1 MLVAPLPNNE
11 AQRLQAL
18 HQYAVLDTEP
28 EKAFDD
34 LTQLA
39 ACVCQVPIALISF
52 VDAQRQWF
60 KSKVGL
66 SAQQTCRDV
75 AFCAHTILQNQ
86 ILVVEDALKD
96 ERFATNPL
104 VTSEPHIRFYA
115 GIPLITPGGLAL
127 GTLCVIDYIPRSL
140 TDEQYKALQTLAHQV
155 VTQLELRGSLRIL
168 KSVLT
173 ERRRMEQAAQK
184 AREAAEAAN
193 RAKSE
198 FLATMSHEIR
208 TPMNAVI
215 GMTQLLL
222 GTQLTEKQRDF
233 VETIRSS
240 GSALLTIINDIL
252 DFSKIESGKL
262 QLEQHPFNLR
272 SCIEESLDLLAPEA
286 AQKGLELVHLID
298 PSTPDTI
305 VGDINRLRQIL
316 VNLLC
321 NAVKFT
327 HSGEVTLSVKARKLD
342 VEAALEAGEQYEL
355 LFAVKD
361 TGIGISTE
369 SLSRLFQPFSQVDAS
384 RDRHYGGTGLGLVIC
399 QRLCQMMGGRIWV
412 ETRLGKGSTFFFT
425 IVTQAVK
432 KAAPTELKTT
442 QPQLAGKRL
451 LIVDDNAAS
460 CQMLVQQG
468 RAWGM
473 LTHVAQSG
481 AEALA
486 LLRQGEPLD
495 LVLLDRQMPGMDGP
509 DLAAQI
515 RQQPSRSLLPI
526 VMLTSIGQ
534 PETSDP
540 SVIANF
546 AAFLNKP
553 IKQSHLYKVLIQVL
567 VREPVPVRPVPSHLE
582 PIDLRLAQRLPLRIL
597 LAEDNVVNQKVG
609 LLLLQHLGY
618 RADVVSNG
626 LEVLEALRRQPY
638 DVVLMDV
645 QMPQLDGLATTQRIC
660 QEWSPLERPQLIA
673 LTANAMQGDRE
684 MCLSVGMNDYISKP
698 IRLQELADALSQCQP
713 LVTHWA
719 AVEVKP
725 LSTLPSVLDPAVFLE
740 LRQMLG
746 QDKFLAEV
754 IDTYLEDTPK
764 LLQVMAAAI
773 AQGKVAGWQ
782 EAAHTLKS
790 SSALFGATSLSHF
803 CQELEASGFRGKWA
817 EAAALMPQVEAEY
830 EKVQAALLQASN
842 VLSNCERKMSQMK
855 TEYEKV

>member
-1 MLVAPLPNNE
+1 MLVAPLPDNE
-11 AQRLQAL
+11 ARRLQAL
-18 HQYAVLDTEP
+18 RQYAVLDTEP
-28 EKAFDD
+28 EEAFDE

-39 ACVCQVPIALISF
+39 ASICQVPIALVSL

-66 SAQQTCRDV
+66 NAQQTCRDV
-75 AFCAHTILQNQ
+75 AFCAHAILQDE
-86 ILVVEDALKD
+86 ILIVEDALKD

-104 VTSEPHIRFYA
+104 VTSDPHIRFYA
-115 GIPLITPGGLAL
+115 GVPLITRNGLAL
-127 GTLCVIDYIPRSL
+127 GTLCVIDYKPRSL
-140 TDEQYKALQTLAHQV
+140 SDEQCKALQTIAHQV
-155 VTQLELRGSLRIL
+155 LTQLELRASLKIL
-168 KSVLT
+168 KGVLA
-173 ERRRMEQAAQK
+173 ERRRMEEAAQK

-198 FLATMSHEIR
+198 FLAMMSHEIR

-215 GMTQLLL
+215 GMTELLVD
-222 GTQLTEKQRDF
+222 TELTEKQRDF

-272 SCIEESLDLLAPEA
+272 DCIEESLDLLAPEA

-305 VGDINRLRQIL
+305 VGDSNRLRQIL
-316 VNLLC
+316 VNLLF

-327 HSGEVTLSVKARKLD
+327 HSGEVTLSVRARKLD
-342 VEAALEAGEQYEL
+342 VENALEAGERYEL

-361 TGIGISTE
+361 TGIGIPTE
-369 SLSRLFQPFSQVDAS
+369 SLNRLFQPFSQVDAS
-384 RDRHYGGTGLGLVIC
+384 RDRNYGGTGLGLVIS
-399 QRLCQMMGGRIWV
+399 QRLCQMMGGQIWV
-412 ETRLGKGSTFFFT
+412 DTEVGKGSTFSFT
-425 IVTQAVK
+425 MTTQAVK
-432 KAAPTELKTT
+432 SAVPAELKVK

-451 LIVDDNAAS
+451 LIVDDNVTS
-460 CQMLVQQG
+460 GQMLVQQG
-468 RAWGM
+468 RDWGM
-473 LTHVAQSG
+473 LMRVAQSG
-481 AEALA
+481 PEALA
-486 LLRQGEPLD
+486 LLHQGEPFD
-495 LVLLDRQMPGMDGP
+495 LILLDRQMPGMDGLA
-509 DLAAQI
+509 LAAEI
-515 RQQPSRSLLPI
+515 RKQPYHQKLPL

-534 PETSDP
+534 PETSEK

-567 VREPVPVRPVPSHLE
+567 VGQPVPVSPVSERPEL
-582 PIDLRLAQRLPLRIL
+582 INLRLAQHLPLRIL

-609 LLLLQHLGY
+609 LLLLQRLGY

-645 QMPQLDGLATTQRIC
+645 QMPQLDGLAATQRIC
-660 QEWSPLERPQLIA
+660 QEWSPPQRPRLIA

-684 MCLSVGMNDYISKP
+684 MCLSAGMNDYISKP
-698 IRLQELADALSQCQP
+698 LRLQELARALSQCQP
-713 LVTHWA
+713 FVSHWA

-725 LSTLPSVLDPAVFLE
+725 PSTQSEGLDAGVFVT

-746 QDKFLAEV
+746 QDQFLAEV
-754 IDTYLEDTPK
+754 IDIYLEDAPK
-764 LLQVMAAAI
+764 LLQVMKKAV
-773 AQGKVAGWQ
+773 AQGKAISLQ
-782 EAAHTLKS
+782 QAAHTLKS
-790 SSALFGATSLSHF
+790 SSAVFGATSLSHF
-803 CQELEASGFRGKWA
+803 CQELEVSGSTGTWA
-817 EAAALMPQVEAEY
+817 KAAALMSQVETEY
-830 EKVQAALLQASN
+830 EKVQTALRQ
-842 VLSNCERKMSQMK
+842 ERW
-855 TEYEKV
+855 VVF

>member
-1 MLVAPLPNNE
+1 MLVAPLPDNE
-11 AQRLQAL
+11 ARRLQAL
-18 HQYAVLDTEP
+18 RQYAVLDTEP
-28 EKAFDD
+28 EEAFDE

-39 ACVCQVPIALISF
+39 ASICQVPIALVSL

-66 SAQQTCRDV
+66 NAQQTCRDV
-75 AFCAHTILQNQ
+75 AFCAHAILQDE
-86 ILVVEDALKD
+86 ILIVEDALKD

-104 VTSEPHIRFYA
+104 VTSDPHIRFYA
-115 GIPLITPGGLAL
+115 GVPLITRNRLAL
-127 GTLCVIDYIPRSL
+127 GTLCVIDYKPRSL
-140 TDEQYKALQTLAHQV
+140 SDEQCKALQTIAHQV
-155 VTQLELRGSLRIL
+155 LTQLDLRASLKIL
-168 KSVLT
+168 KGVLA
-173 ERRRMEQAAQK
+173 ERRRMEEAAQK

-198 FLATMSHEIR
+198 FLAMMSHEIR

-215 GMTQLLL
+215 GMTELLVE
-222 GTQLTEKQRDF
+222 TELTEKQRDF
-233 VETIRSS
+233 VKTIRSS

-272 SCIEESLDLLAPEA
+272 DCIEESLDLLAPEA

-305 VGDINRLRQIL
+305 VGDSNRLRQIL

-327 HSGEVTLSVKARKLD
+327 HSGEVTLSVRARKLD
-342 VEAALEAGEQYEL
+342 VENALEAGERYEL

-361 TGIGISTE
+361 TGIGIPTE
-369 SLSRLFQPFSQVDAS
+369 SLNRLFQPFSQVDAS
-384 RDRHYGGTGLGLVIC
+384 RDRNYGGTGLGLVIS
-399 QRLCQMMGGRIWV
+399 QRLCQMMGGQIWV
-412 ETRLGKGSTFFFT
+412 DTEVGKGSTFSFT
-425 IVTQAVK
+425 VVTQGVKSAVP
-432 KAAPTELKTT
+432 AELKVT

-451 LIVDDNAAS
+451 LIVDDNVT
-460 CQMLVQQG
+460 CGQMLVQQG
-468 RAWGM
+468 RDWGM
-473 LTHVAQSG
+473 LMRVAQSG
-481 AEALA
+481 PEALT
-486 LLRQGEPLD
+486 LLHQGEPFD
-495 LVLLDRQMPGMDGP
+495 LILLDRQMPGMDGLA
-509 DLAAQI
+509 LAAEI
-515 RQQPSRSLLPI
+515 RKQPYHQKLPL

-534 PETSDP
+534 PETSEK

-567 VREPVPVRPVPSHLE
+567 VGQPVPVSPVSERPEL
-582 PIDLRLAQRLPLRIL
+582 INLRLAQHLPLRIL

-609 LLLLQHLGY
+609 LLLLQRLGY

-645 QMPQLDGLATTQRIC
+645 QMPQLDGLAATQRIC
-660 QEWSPLERPQLIA
+660 QEWSPPQRPRLIA

-684 MCLSVGMNDYISKP
+684 MCLSAGMNDYISKP
-698 IRLQELADALSQCQP
+698 LRLQELARALSQCQP
-713 LVTHWA
+713 FVSHWA

-725 LSTLPSVLDPAVFLE
+725 PSTQSEGLDAGVFVT

-746 QDKFLAEV
+746 QDQFLAEV
-754 IDTYLEDTPK
+754 IDIYLEDAPK
-764 LLQVMAAAI
+764 LLEVMKKAV
-773 AQGKVAGWQ
+773 AQGKAISLQ
-782 EAAHTLKS
+782 QAAHTLKS
-790 SSALFGATSLSHF
+790 SSAIFGATSLSHF
-803 CQELEASGFRGKWA
+803 CQELEVSGSTGTWA
-817 EAAALMPQVEAEY
+817 KAAALMSQVETEY
-830 EKVQAALLQASN
+830 EKVQTALRQ
-842 VLSNCERKMSQMK
+842 ERW
-855 TEYEKV
+855 VVF

>member
-1 MLVAPLPNNE
+1 MLVAPLPDNE
-11 AQRLQAL
+11 ARRLQAL
-18 HQYAVLDTEP
+18 RQYAVLDTEP
-28 EKAFDD
+28 EEAFDE

-39 ACVCQVPIALISF
+39 ASICQVPIALVSL

-66 SAQQTCRDV
+66 NAQQTCRDV
-75 AFCAHTILQNQ
+75 AFCAHAILQDE
-86 ILVVEDALKD
+86 ILIVEDALKD

-104 VTSEPHIRFYA
+104 VTSDPHIRFYA
-115 GIPLITPGGLAL
+115 GVPLITRNGLAL
-127 GTLCVIDYIPRSL
+127 GTLCVIDYKPRSL
-140 TDEQYKALQTLAHQV
+140 SDEQCKALQTIAHQV
-155 VTQLELRGSLRIL
+155 LTQLELRASLKIL
-168 KSVLT
+168 KGVLA
-173 ERRRMEQAAQK
+173 ERRRMEEAAQK

-198 FLATMSHEIR
+198 FLAMMSHEIR

-215 GMTQLLL
+215 GMTELLVE
-222 GTQLTEKQRDF
+222 TELTEKQRDF
-233 VETIRSS
+233 VKTIRSS

-272 SCIEESLDLLAPEA
+272 GCIEESLDLLAPEA

-305 VGDINRLRQIL
+305 VGDSNRLRQIL
-316 VNLLC
+316 VNLLF

-327 HSGEVTLSVKARKLD
+327 HSGEVTLSVRARKLD
-342 VEAALEAGEQYEL
+342 VENALEAGERYEL

-361 TGIGISTE
+361 TGIGIPTE
-369 SLSRLFQPFSQVDAS
+369 SLNRLFQPFSQVDAS
-384 RDRHYGGTGLGLVIC
+384 RDRNYGGTGLGLVIS
-399 QRLCQMMGGRIWV
+399 QRLCQMMGGQIWV
-412 ETRLGKGSTFFFT
+412 DTEVGKGSTFSFT
-425 IVTQAVK
+425 VVTQGVKSAV
-432 KAAPTELKTT
+432 PTELKVT

-451 LIVDDNAAS
+451 LIVDDNVT
-460 CQMLVQQG
+460 CGQMLVQQG

-473 LTHVAQSG
+473 LMRVAQSG
-481 AEALA
+481 PEALA
-486 LLRQGEPLD
+486 LLHQGEPFD
-495 LVLLDRQMPGMDGP
+495 LILLDRQMPGMDGLA
-509 DLAAQI
+509 LAAEI
-515 RQQPSRSLLPI
+515 RKQPYHQKLPL

-534 PETSDP
+534 PETSDK

-567 VREPVPVRPVPSHLE
+567 VGQPVQTSPVPERLE
-582 PIDLRLAQRLPLRIL
+582 LIDSRLAQHLPLRIL

-609 LLLLQHLGY
+609 LLLLQRLGY

-645 QMPQLDGLATTQRIC
+645 QMPQLDGLAATQRIC
-660 QEWSPLERPQLIA
+660 QEWSPPQRPRLIA

-684 MCLSVGMNDYISKP
+684 MCLSAGMNDYISKP
-698 IRLQELADALSQCQP
+698 LRLQELARALSQCQP
-713 LVTHWA
+713 FVSHWA

-725 LSTLPSVLDPAVFLE
+725 PSTQSEGLDAGVFVT

-746 QDKFLAEV
+746 QDQFLAEV
-754 IDTYLEDTPK
+754 IDIYLDDAPK
-764 LLQVMAAAI
+764 LLQVMKKAV
-773 AQGKVAGWQ
+773 AQGKVTSLQ
-782 EAAHTLKS
+782 QAAHTLKS
-790 SSALFGATSLSHF
+790 SSAIFGATSLSHF
-803 CQELEASGFRGKWA
+803 CQELEVSGSTGTWA
-817 EAAALMPQVEAEY
+817 KAVALMSQVETEY
-830 EKVQAALLQASN
+830 EKVQTALRQ
-842 VLSNCERKMSQMK
+842 ERW
-855 TEYEKV
+855 VVF

>member
-1 MLVAPLPNNE
+1 MLVAPLPDNE
-11 AQRLQAL
+11 ARRLQAL
-18 HQYAVLDTEP
+18 RQYAVLDTEP
-28 EKAFDD
+28 EEAFDE

-39 ACVCQVPIALISF
+39 ASICQVPIALVSL

-66 SAQQTCRDV
+66 NAQQTCRDV
-75 AFCAHTILQNQ
+75 AFCAHAILQDE
-86 ILVVEDALKD
+86 ILIVEDALKD

-104 VTSEPHIRFYA
+104 VTSDPHIRFYA
-115 GIPLITPGGLAL
+115 GVPLITRNGLAL
-127 GTLCVIDYIPRSL
+127 GTLCVIDYKPRSL
-140 TDEQYKALQTLAHQV
+140 SDEQCKALQTIAHQV
-155 VTQLELRGSLRIL
+155 LTQLELRASLKIL
-168 KSVLT
+168 KGVLA
-173 ERRRMEQAAQK
+173 ERRRMEEAAQK

-198 FLATMSHEIR
+198 FLAMMSHEIR

-215 GMTQLLL
+215 GMTELLVE
-222 GTQLTEKQRDF
+222 TELTEKQRDF
-233 VETIRSS
+233 VKTIRSS

-272 SCIEESLDLLAPEA
+272 DCIEESLDLLAPEA

-305 VGDINRLRQIL
+305 VGDSNRLRQIL

-327 HSGEVTLSVKARKLD
+327 HSGEVTLSVRARKLD
-342 VEAALEAGEQYEL
+342 VENALEAGERYEL

-361 TGIGISTE
+361 TGIGIPTE
-369 SLSRLFQPFSQVDAS
+369 SLNRLFQPFSQVDAS
-384 RDRHYGGTGLGLVIC
+384 RDRNYGGTGLGLVIS
-399 QRLCQMMGGRIWV
+399 QRLCQMMGGQIWV
-412 ETRLGKGSTFFFT
+412 DTEVGKGSTFSFT
-425 IVTQAVK
+425 MTTQAVK
-432 KAAPTELKTT
+432 SAVPAELKVK

-451 LIVDDNAAS
+451 LIVDDNVT
-460 CQMLVQQG
+460 CGQMLVQQG
-468 RAWGM
+468 RDWGM
-473 LTHVAQSG
+473 LMRVAQSG
-481 AEALA
+481 PEALA
-486 LLRQGEPLD
+486 LLHQGEPFD
-495 LVLLDRQMPGMDGP
+495 LILLDRQMPGMDGLA
-509 DLAAQI
+509 LAAEI
-515 RQQPSRSLLPI
+515 RKQPYHQKLPL

-534 PETSDP
+534 PETSEK

-567 VREPVPVRPVPSHLE
+567 VGQPVPVSPVSERPEL
-582 PIDLRLAQRLPLRIL
+582 INLRLAQHLPLRIL

-609 LLLLQHLGY
+609 LLLLQRLGY

-645 QMPQLDGLATTQRIC
+645 QMPQLDGLAATQRIC
-660 QEWSPLERPQLIA
+660 QEWSPPQRPRLIA

-684 MCLSVGMNDYISKP
+684 MCLSAGMNDYISKP
-698 IRLQELADALSQCQP
+698 LRLQELARALSQCQP
-713 LVTHWA
+713 FVSHWA

-725 LSTLPSVLDPAVFLE
+725 PSTQSEGLDAGVFVT

-746 QDKFLAEV
+746 QDQFLAEV
-754 IDTYLEDTPK
+754 IDIYLEDAPK
-764 LLQVMAAAI
+764 LLEVMKKAV
-773 AQGKVAGWQ
+773 AQGKAISLQ
-782 EAAHTLKS
+782 QAAHTLKS
-790 SSALFGATSLSHF
+790 SSAVFGATSLSHF
-803 CQELEASGFRGKWA
+803 CQELEVSGSTGTWA
-817 EAAALMPQVEAEY
+817 KAAALMSQVETEY
-830 EKVQAALLQASN
+830 EKVQTALRQ
-842 VLSNCERKMSQMK
+842 ERW
-855 TEYEKV
+855 VVF

>member
-1 MLVAPLPNNE
+1 MLVAPLPDNE
-11 AQRLQAL
+11 ARRLQAL
-18 HQYAVLDTEP
+18 RQYAVLDTEP
-28 EKAFDD
+28 EEAFDE

-39 ACVCQVPIALISF
+39 ASICQVPIALVSL

-66 SAQQTCRDV
+66 NAQQTCRDV
-75 AFCAHTILQNQ
+75 AFCAHAILQDQ
-86 ILVVEDALKD
+86 ILIVEDALKD

-104 VTSEPHIRFYA
+104 VTSDPHIRFYA
-115 GIPLITPGGLAL
+115 GVPLITRNGLAL
-127 GTLCVIDYIPRSL
+127 GTLCVIDYKPRSL
-140 TDEQYKALQTLAHQV
+140 SDEQCKALQTIAHQV
-155 VTQLELRGSLRIL
+155 LTQLELRASLKIL
-168 KSVLT
+168 KGVLA
-173 ERRRMEQAAQK
+173 ERRRMEEAAQK

-198 FLATMSHEIR
+198 FLAMMSHEIR

-215 GMTQLLL
+215 GMTELLVE
-222 GTQLTEKQRDF
+222 TELTEKQRDF
-233 VETIRSS
+233 VKTIRSS

-272 SCIEESLDLLAPEA
+272 DCIEESLDLLASEA

-305 VGDINRLRQIL
+305 VGDSNRLRQIL

-327 HSGEVTLSVKARKLD
+327 HSGEVTLSVRARKLD
-342 VEAALEAGEQYEL
+342 VENALEAGERYEL

-361 TGIGISTE
+361 TGIGIPTE
-369 SLSRLFQPFSQVDAS
+369 SLNRLFQPFSQVDAS
-384 RDRHYGGTGLGLVIC
+384 RDRNYGGTGLGLVIS
-399 QRLCQMMGGRIWV
+399 QRLCQMMGGQIWV
-412 ETRLGKGSTFFFT
+412 DTEVGKGSTFSFT
-425 IVTQAVK
+425 VVTQGVKSAVP
-432 KAAPTELKTT
+432 AELKVT

-451 LIVDDNAAS
+451 LIVDDNVT
-460 CQMLVQQG
+460 CGQMLVQQG
-468 RAWGM
+468 RDWGM
-473 LTHVAQSG
+473 LMRVAQSG
-481 AEALA
+481 PEALA
-486 LLRQGEPLD
+486 LLHQGEPFD
-495 LVLLDRQMPGMDGP
+495 LILLDRQMPGMDGLA
-509 DLAAQI
+509 LAAEI
-515 RQQPSRSLLPI
+515 RKQPYHQKLPL

-534 PETSDP
+534 PETSEK

-567 VREPVPVRPVPSHLE
+567 VGQPVPVSPVSERPEL
-582 PIDLRLAQRLPLRIL
+582 INLRLAQHLPLRIL

-609 LLLLQHLGY
+609 LLLLQRLGY

-645 QMPQLDGLATTQRIC
+645 QMPQLDGLAATQRIC
-660 QEWSPLERPQLIA
+660 QEWSPPQRPRLIA

-684 MCLSVGMNDYISKP
+684 MCLSAGMNDYISKP
-698 IRLQELADALSQCQP
+698 LRLQELARALSQCQP
-713 LVTHWA
+713 FVSHWA

-725 LSTLPSVLDPAVFLE
+725 PSTQSEGLDAGVFVT

-746 QDKFLAEV
+746 QDQFLAEV
-754 IDTYLEDTPK
+754 IDIYLEDAPK
-764 LLQVMAAAI
+764 LLEVMKKAV
-773 AQGKVAGWQ
+773 AQGKAISLQ

-790 SSALFGATSLSHF
+790 SSAVFGATSLSHF
-803 CQELEASGFRGKWA
+803 CQELEVSGSTGTWA
-817 EAAALMPQVEAEY
+817 KAAALMSQVETEY
-830 EKVQAALLQASN
+830 EKVQTALRQ
-842 VLSNCERKMSQMK
+842 ERW
-855 TEYEKV
+855 VVF

>member
-1 MLVAPLPNNE
+1 MLVAPLPDNE
-11 AQRLQAL
+11 ARRLQAL
-18 HQYAVLDTEP
+18 RQYAVLDTEP
-28 EKAFDD
+28 EEAFDE

-39 ACVCQVPIALISF
+39 ASICQVPIALVSL

-66 SAQQTCRDV
+66 NAQQTCRDV
-75 AFCAHTILQNQ
+75 AFCAHAILQDE
-86 ILVVEDALKD
+86 ILIVEDALKD

-104 VTSEPHIRFYA
+104 VTSDPHIRFYA
-115 GIPLITPGGLAL
+115 GVPLITRNGLAL
-127 GTLCVIDYIPRSL
+127 GTLCVIDYKPRSL
-140 TDEQYKALQTLAHQV
+140 SDEQCKALQTIAHQV
-155 VTQLELRGSLRIL
+155 LTQLELRASLKIL
-168 KSVLT
+168 KGVLA
-173 ERRRMEQAAQK
+173 ERRRMEEAAQK

-198 FLATMSHEIR
+198 FLAMMSHEIR

-215 GMTQLLL
+215 GMTELLVE
-222 GTQLTEKQRDF
+222 TELTEKQRDF
-233 VETIRSS
+233 VKTIRSS

-272 SCIEESLDLLAPEA
+272 DCIEESLDLLAPEA

-305 VGDINRLRQIL
+305 VGDSNRLRQIL

-327 HSGEVTLSVKARKLD
+327 HSGEVTLSVRARKLD
-342 VEAALEAGEQYEL
+342 VENALEAGERYEL

-361 TGIGISTE
+361 TGIGIPTE
-369 SLSRLFQPFSQVDAS
+369 SLNRLFQPFSQVDAS
-384 RDRHYGGTGLGLVIC
+384 RDRNYGGTGLGLVIS
-399 QRLCQMMGGRIWV
+399 QRLCQMMGGQIWV
-412 ETRLGKGSTFFFT
+412 DTEVGKGSTFSFT
-425 IVTQAVK
+425 VVTQGVKSAVP
-432 KAAPTELKTT
+432 AELKVT

-451 LIVDDNAAS
+451 LIVDDNVT
-460 CQMLVQQG
+460 CGQMLVQQG
-468 RAWGM
+468 RDWGM
-473 LTHVAQSG
+473 LMRVAQSG
-481 AEALA
+481 PEALA
-486 LLRQGEPLD
+486 LLHQGEPFD
-495 LVLLDRQMPGMDGP
+495 LILLDRQMPGMDGLA
-509 DLAAQI
+509 LAAEI
-515 RQQPSRSLLPI
+515 RKQPYHQKLPL

-534 PETSDP
+534 PETSEK

-567 VREPVPVRPVPSHLE
+567 VGQPVPVSPVSERPEL
-582 PIDLRLAQRLPLRIL
+582 INLRLAQHLPLRIL

-609 LLLLQHLGY
+609 LLLLQRLGY

-645 QMPQLDGLATTQRIC
+645 QMPQLDGLAATQRIC
-660 QEWSPLERPQLIA
+660 QEWSPPQRPRLIA

-684 MCLSVGMNDYISKP
+684 MCLSAGMNDYISKP
-698 IRLQELADALSQCQP
+698 LRLQELARALSQCQP
-713 LVTHWA
+713 FVSHWA

-725 LSTLPSVLDPAVFLE
+725 PSTQSEGLDAGVFVT

-746 QDKFLAEV
+746 QDQFLAEV
-754 IDTYLEDTPK
+754 IDIYLEDAPK
-764 LLQVMAAAI
+764 LLEVMKKAV
-773 AQGKVAGWQ
+773 AQGKAISLQ

-790 SSALFGATSLSHF
+790 SSAVFGATSLSHF
-803 CQELEASGFRGKWA
+803 CQELEVSGSSGTWA
-817 EAAALMPQVEAEY
+817 KAAALMSQVETEY
-830 EKVQAALLQASN
+830 EKVQTALRQ
-842 VLSNCERKMSQMK
+842 ERW
-855 TEYEKV
+855 VVF

>member
-1 MLVAPLPNNE
+1 MLVAPLPDNE
-11 AQRLQAL
+11 ARRLQAL
-18 HQYAVLDTEP
+18 RQYAVLDTEP
-28 EKAFDD
+28 EEAFDE

-39 ACVCQVPIALISF
+39 ASICQVPIALVSL

-66 SAQQTCRDV
+66 NAQQTCRDV
-75 AFCAHTILQNQ
+75 AFCAHAILQDE
-86 ILVVEDALKD
+86 ILIVEDALKD

-104 VTSEPHIRFYA
+104 VTSDPHIRFYA
-115 GIPLITPGGLAL
+115 GVPLITRNGLAL
-127 GTLCVIDYIPRSL
+127 GTLCVIDYKPRSL
-140 TDEQYKALQTLAHQV
+140 SDEQCKALQTIAHQV
-155 VTQLELRGSLRIL
+155 LTQLELRASLKIL
-168 KSVLT
+168 KGVLA
-173 ERRRMEQAAQK
+173 ERRRMEEAAQK

-198 FLATMSHEIR
+198 FLAMMSHEIR

-215 GMTQLLL
+215 GMTELLVE
-222 GTQLTEKQRDF
+222 TELTEKQRDF
-233 VETIRSS
+233 VKTIRSS

-272 SCIEESLDLLAPEA
+272 DCIEESLDLLAPEA

-305 VGDINRLRQIL
+305 VGDSNRLRQIL

-327 HSGEVTLSVKARKLD
+327 HSGEVTLSVRARKLD
-342 VEAALEAGEQYEL
+342 VENALEAGERYEL

-361 TGIGISTE
+361 TGIGIPTE
-369 SLSRLFQPFSQVDAS
+369 SLNRLFQPFSQVDAS
-384 RDRHYGGTGLGLVIC
+384 RDRNYGGTGLGLVIS
-399 QRLCQMMGGRIWV
+399 QRLCQMMGGQIWV
-412 ETRLGKGSTFFFT
+412 DTEVGKGSTFSFT
-425 IVTQAVK
+425 VVTQGVKSAVP
-432 KAAPTELKTT
+432 AELKVT

-451 LIVDDNAAS
+451 LIVDDNVT
-460 CQMLVQQG
+460 CGQMLVQQG
-468 RAWGM
+468 RDWGM
-473 LTHVAQSG
+473 LMRVAQSG
-481 AEALA
+481 PEALA
-486 LLRQGEPLD
+486 LLHQGEPFD
-495 LVLLDRQMPGMDGP
+495 LILLDRQMPGMDGLA
-509 DLAAQI
+509 LAAEI
-515 RQQPSRSLLPI
+515 RKQPYHQKLPL

-534 PETSDP
+534 PETSEK

-567 VREPVPVRPVPSHLE
+567 VGQPVPVSPVSERPEL
-582 PIDLRLAQRLPLRIL
+582 INLRLAQHLPLRIL

-609 LLLLQHLGY
+609 LLLLQRLGY

-645 QMPQLDGLATTQRIC
+645 QMPQLDGLAATQRIC
-660 QEWSPLERPQLIA
+660 QEWSPPQRPRLIA

-684 MCLSVGMNDYISKP
+684 MCLSAGMNDYISKP
-698 IRLQELADALSQCQP
+698 LRLQELARALSQCQP
-713 LVTHWA
+713 FVSHWA

-725 LSTLPSVLDPAVFLE
+725 PSTQSEGLDAGVFVT

-746 QDKFLAEV
+746 QDQFLAEV
-754 IDTYLEDTPK
+754 IDIYLEDAPK
-764 LLQVMAAAI
+764 LLQVMKKAV
-773 AQGKVAGWQ
+773 AQGKAISLQ
-782 EAAHTLKS
+782 QAAHTLKS
-790 SSALFGATSLSHF
+790 SSAVFGATSLSHF
-803 CQELEASGFRGKWA
+803 CQELEVSGSSGTWA
-817 EAAALMPQVEAEY
+817 KAVALMSQVETEY
-830 EKVQAALLQASN
+830 EKVQTALRQ
-842 VLSNCERKMSQMK
+842 ERW
-855 TEYEKV
+855 VVF

>member
-1 MLVAPLPNNE
+1 MLVAPLPDNE
-11 AQRLQAL
+11 ARRLQAL
-18 HQYAVLDTEP
+18 RQYAVLDTEP
-28 EKAFDD
+28 EEAFDE

-39 ACVCQVPIALISF
+39 ASICQVPIALVSL

-66 SAQQTCRDV
+66 NAQQTCRDV
-75 AFCAHTILQNQ
+75 AFCAHAILQDE
-86 ILVVEDALKD
+86 ILIVEDALKD

-104 VTSEPHIRFYA
+104 VTSDPHIRFYA
-115 GIPLITPGGLAL
+115 GVPLITRNGLAL
-127 GTLCVIDYIPRSL
+127 GTLCVIDYKPRSL
-140 TDEQYKALQTLAHQV
+140 SDEQCKALQTIAHQV
-155 VTQLELRGSLRIL
+155 LTQLELRASLKIL
-168 KSVLT
+168 KGVLA
-173 ERRRMEQAAQK
+173 ERRRMEEAAQK

-198 FLATMSHEIR
+198 FLAMMSHEIR

-215 GMTQLLL
+215 GMTELLVE
-222 GTQLTEKQRDF
+222 TELTEKQRDF
-233 VETIRSS
+233 VKTIRSS

-272 SCIEESLDLLAPEA
+272 DCIEESLDLLAPEA

-305 VGDINRLRQIL
+305 VGDSNRLRQIL

-327 HSGEVTLSVKARKLD
+327 HSGEVTLSVRARKLD
-342 VEAALEAGEQYEL
+342 VENALEAGERYEL

-361 TGIGISTE
+361 TGIGIPTE
-369 SLSRLFQPFSQVDAS
+369 SLNRLFQPFSQVDAS
-384 RDRHYGGTGLGLVIC
+384 RDRNYGGTGLGLVIS
-399 QRLCQMMGGRIWV
+399 QRLCQMMGGQIWV
-412 ETRLGKGSTFFFT
+412 DTEVGKGSTFSFT
-425 IVTQAVK
+425 VVTQGVKSAVP
-432 KAAPTELKTT
+432 AELKVT

-451 LIVDDNAAS
+451 LIVDDNVT
-460 CQMLVQQG
+460 CGQMLVQQG
-468 RAWGM
+468 RDWGM
-473 LTHVAQSG
+473 LMRVAQSG
-481 AEALA
+481 PEALA
-486 LLRQGEPLD
+486 LLHQGEPFD
-495 LVLLDRQMPGMDGP
+495 LILLDRQMPGMDGLA
-509 DLAAQI
+509 LAAEI
-515 RQQPSRSLLPI
+515 RKQPYHQKLPL
-526 VMLTSIGQ
+526 VMLTSMGQ
-534 PETSDP
+534 PETSEK

-567 VREPVPVRPVPSHLE
+567 VGQPVPVSPVSERPEL
-582 PIDLRLAQRLPLRIL
+582 INLRLAQHLPLRIL

-609 LLLLQHLGY
+609 LLLLQRLGY

-645 QMPQLDGLATTQRIC
+645 QMPQLDGLAATQRIC
-660 QEWSPLERPQLIA
+660 QEWSPPQRPRLIA

-684 MCLSVGMNDYISKP
+684 MCLSAGMNDYISKP
-698 IRLQELADALSQCQP
+698 LRLQELARALSQCQP
-713 LVTHWA
+713 FVSHWA

-725 LSTLPSVLDPAVFLE
+725 PSTQSEGLDAGVFVT

-746 QDKFLAEV
+746 QDQFLAEV
-754 IDTYLEDTPK
+754 IDIYLEDAPK
-764 LLQVMAAAI
+764 LLEVMKKAV
-773 AQGKVAGWQ
+773 AQGKAISLQ

-790 SSALFGATSLSHF
+790 SSAVFGATSLSHF
-803 CQELEASGFRGKWA
+803 CQELEVSGSSGTWA
-817 EAAALMPQVEAEY
+817 KAAALMSQVETEY
-830 EKVQAALLQASN
+830 EKVQTALRQ
-842 VLSNCERKMSQMK
+842 ERW
-855 TEYEKV
+855 VVF

>member
-18 HQYAVLDTEP
+18 HQYSVLDTEP

-39 ACVCQVPIALISF
+39 ACVCQAPIALISF

-115 GIPLITPGGLAL
+115 GVPLITPGGLAL

-155 VTQLELRGSLRIL
+155 VNQLELRGSLKIL

-173 ERRRMEQAAQK
+173 ERRRMEEAAQK
-184 AREAAEAAN
+184 ARAAAEAAN

-215 GMTQLLL
+215 GMTELLL

-262 QLEQHPFNLR
+262 QLEQQPFNLR

-286 AQKGLELVHLID
+286 AQKGLELVHLIEQ
-298 PSTPDTI
+298 STPDTI

-327 HSGEVTLSVKARKLD
+327 HFGEVTLSVKARKLD
-342 VEAALEAGEQYEL
+342 VEGALEAGERYEL

-399 QRLCQMMGGRIWV
+399 QRLCQLMGGRIWV
-412 ETRLGKGSTFFFT
+412 DTKLGTGSTFFFT
-425 IVTQAVK
+425 IVIQSVK
-432 KAAPTELKTT
+432 SPARSELKTT
-442 QPQLAGKRL
+442 SLQLVGKRL

-468 RAWGM
+468 QAWGM
-473 LTHVAQSG
+473 LTDVAQSG

-486 LLRQGEPLD
+486 LLRQGEPFD
-495 LVLLDRQMPGMDGP
+495 LVLLDRQMPGIDGLE
-509 DLAAQI
+509 LAAQI
-515 RQQPSRSLLPI
+515 RQQPRHSLLPI

-540 SVIANF
+540 SIIANF

-567 VREPVPVRPVPSHLE
+567 VREPIPVHPASSQLE
-582 PIDLRLAQRLPLRIL
+582 PIDLLLAKRLPLRIL

-626 LEVLEALRRQPY
+626 MEVLEALRRQPY

-660 QEWSPLERPQLIA
+660 QEWPPSERPVLIA

-698 IRLQELADALSQCQP
+698 IRLQELARALSQCQP
-713 LVTHWA
+713 LLTDWA
-719 AVEVKP
+719 TVEVKP
-725 LSTLPSVLDPAVFLE
+725 LSTLPSVLDSAAFLE

-764 LLQVMAAAI
+764 LLQVMAASVVQSKA
-773 AQGKVAGWQ
+773 AALL

-803 CQELEASGFRGKWA
+803 CQELETSGLRGKWT
-817 EAAALMPQVEAEY
+817 EAAALMPQVKAEY

-842 VLSNCERKMSQMK
+842 VLSNYERQMSQMEP
-855 TEYEKV
+855 EYEKV

>member
-1 MLVAPLPNNE
+1 MLVAPLPDNE
-11 AQRLQAL
+11 ARRLQAL
-18 HQYAVLDTEP
+18 RQYAVLDTEP
-28 EKAFDD
+28 EEAFDE

-39 ACVCQVPIALISF
+39 ASICQVPIALVSL

-66 SAQQTCRDV
+66 NAQQTCRDV
-75 AFCAHTILQNQ
+75 AFCAHAILQDE
-86 ILVVEDALKD
+86 ILIVEDALKD

-104 VTSEPHIRFYA
+104 VTSDPHIRFYA
-115 GIPLITPGGLAL
+115 GVPLITRNGLAL
-127 GTLCVIDYIPRSL
+127 GTLCVIDYKPRSL
-140 TDEQYKALQTLAHQV
+140 SDEQCKALQTIAHQV
-155 VTQLELRGSLRIL
+155 LTQLELRASLKIL
-168 KSVLT
+168 KGVLA
-173 ERRRMEQAAQK
+173 ERRRMEEAAQK

-198 FLATMSHEIR
+198 FLAMMSHEIR

-215 GMTQLLL
+215 GMTELLVD
-222 GTQLTEKQRDF
+222 TELTEKQRDF

-272 SCIEESLDLLAPEA
+272 DCIEESLDLLASEA

-305 VGDINRLRQIL
+305 VGDSNRLRQIL
-316 VNLLC
+316 VNLLF

-327 HSGEVTLSVKARKLD
+327 HSGEVTLSVRARKLD
-342 VEAALEAGEQYEL
+342 VENALEAGERYEL

-361 TGIGISTE
+361 TGIGIPTE
-369 SLSRLFQPFSQVDAS
+369 SLNRLFQPFSQVDAS
-384 RDRHYGGTGLGLVIC
+384 RDRNYGGTGLGLVIS
-399 QRLCQMMGGRIWV
+399 QRLCQMMGGQIWV
-412 ETRLGKGSTFFFT
+412 DTEVGKGSTFSFT
-425 IVTQAVK
+425 VVTQGVKSAVP
-432 KAAPTELKTT
+432 ADLKVT

-451 LIVDDNAAS
+451 LIVDDNVTS
-460 CQMLVQQG
+460 GQMLVQQG
-468 RAWGM
+468 RDWGM
-473 LTHVAQSG
+473 LMRVAQSG
-481 AEALA
+481 PEALA
-486 LLRQGEPLD
+486 LLHQGEPFD
-495 LVLLDRQMPGMDGP
+495 LILLDRQMPGMDGLA
-509 DLAAQI
+509 LAAEI
-515 RQQPSRSLLPI
+515 RKQPCHQKLPL

-534 PETSDP
+534 PETSEK

-567 VREPVPVRPVPSHLE
+567 VGQPVPVSPVSERPEL
-582 PIDLRLAQRLPLRIL
+582 INLRLAQHLPLRIL

-609 LLLLQHLGY
+609 LLLLQRLGY

-645 QMPQLDGLATTQRIC
+645 QMPQLDGLAATQRIC
-660 QEWSPLERPQLIA
+660 QEWSPPQRPRLIA

-684 MCLSVGMNDYISKP
+684 MCLSAGMNDYISKP
-698 IRLQELADALSQCQP
+698 LRLQELARALSQCQP
-713 LVTHWA
+713 FVSHWA

-725 LSTLPSVLDPAVFLE
+725 PSTQSEGLDAGVFVT

-746 QDKFLAEV
+746 QDQFLAEV
-754 IDTYLEDTPK
+754 IDIYLEDAPK
-764 LLQVMAAAI
+764 LLEVMKKAV
-773 AQGKVAGWQ
+773 AQGKAISLQ
-782 EAAHTLKS
+782 QAAHTLKS
-790 SSALFGATSLSHF
+790 SSAVFGATSLSHF
-803 CQELEASGFRGKWA
+803 CQELEVSGSTGTWA
-817 EAAALMPQVEAEY
+817 KAAALMSQVETEY
-830 EKVQAALLQASN
+830 EKVQTALRQ
-842 VLSNCERKMSQMK
+842 ERW
-855 TEYEKV
+855 VVF